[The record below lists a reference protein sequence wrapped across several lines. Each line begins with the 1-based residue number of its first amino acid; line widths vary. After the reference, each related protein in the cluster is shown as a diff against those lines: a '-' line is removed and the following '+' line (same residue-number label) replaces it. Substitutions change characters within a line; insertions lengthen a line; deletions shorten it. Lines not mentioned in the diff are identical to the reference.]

1 MIKRINWIIAS
12 FILVIIFGTIYLVVQ
27 QSQRNDANYPQIQIA
42 EDTAAALN
50 AGITPQSLLGS
61 PVDINSSLAPFIVI
75 YDKSGQV
82 VASSGLLNGKTPSV
96 PLGVLT
102 SSNNKDYS
110 FVTWQPQPGVR
121 DALVS
126 VAANKYY
133 VLSGRSLKEVEK
145 NENKTLLFA
154 VISGVLSELLLSV
167 GYLTNSRQGTIRK

>member
-82 VASSGLLNGKTPSV
+82 VASSGLLNGRDAKCAS
-96 PLGVLT
+96 GCF
-102 SSNNKDYS
+102 NFIHNKDYS

-154 VISGVLSELLLSV
+154 VIRRGAVRIALSV